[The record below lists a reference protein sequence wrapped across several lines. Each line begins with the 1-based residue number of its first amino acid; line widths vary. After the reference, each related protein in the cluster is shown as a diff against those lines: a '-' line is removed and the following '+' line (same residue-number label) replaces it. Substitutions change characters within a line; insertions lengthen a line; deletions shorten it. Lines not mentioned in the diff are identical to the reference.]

1 MPRKSIAYASVIS
14 VPAIVVMLGV
24 ATYQRFP
31 AAALK
36 AAQRLGTVLPKS
48 PREVP
53 GLGEREQATDRALF

>member
-1 MPRKSIAYASVIS
+1 MR
-14 VPAIVVMLGV
+14 AIVVRLSV
-24 ATYQRFP
+24 ATFQRFP